1 MFCKKCGTEQKDGQK
16 YCPKCGEPF
25 LDENGR
31 PYLKGIRKDL
41 QDATDKLASKADE
54 LAKQG
59 KKLVDEKVQPQ
70 LNELTQKGKDLVEE
84 KVQPKLNEKI
94 DELKKVDW
102 EERKTESVKSMQ
114 SFFSNTDKLRTA
126 TIWIAVIAVL
136 WFFIFNHGFS
146 ASWAWW
152 LFAVAFV
159 VAAFYRVKTNGESDA
174 LMKARCSFALAIF
187 LGLIFVLSSPSH
199 SSLGSV
205 DDSEI
210 DYKANNAQE
219 EETLM
224 KMAKIRGEISSIL
237 PQVEALYNAHQQHLA
252 RGFQYASSPAWGK
265 WQDCNKKIDDL
276 WNEYIRLAQQL
287 DDNDDIIEDARES
300 KRKMDKAFMDM
311 FGQHF

>member
-25 LDENGR
+25 LDENGK

-41 QDATDKLASKADE
+41 QDAKDKLASKADE
-54 LAKQG
+54 LTQQG
-59 KKLVDEKVQPQ
+59 KKLVEEKVQPQ
-70 LNELTQKGKDLVEE
+70 LNELTEKGKNLVEE

-126 TIWIAVIAVL
+126 TIWIAIIAVL
-136 WFFIFNHGFS
+136 WFFIINHGFS
-146 ASWAWW
+146 ASWIWW
-152 LFAVAFV
+152 GLAIIV
-159 VAAFYRVKTNGESDA
+159 VGGAFY
-174 LMKARCSFALAIF
+174 KAKSLNDTRKMFAAILF
-187 LGLIFVLSSPSH
+187 LGLCLVFYSPS
-199 SSLGSV
+199 SSGSMSGISDDV
-205 DDSEI
+205 DIEASSDKDMEI
-210 DYKANNAQE
+210 L
-219 EETLM
+219 T
-224 KMAKIRGEISSIL
+224 KMSQIRGEIKSIL
-237 PQVEALYNAHQQHLA
+237 PTVDALYQAHQQHLA

-265 WQDCNKKIDDL
+265 WQDCNKRIDDL

-287 DDNDDIIEDARES
+287 DDNDDIIEEARES